1 MATLSARKLVKRFGG
16 LLATDDVNLD
26 LETGRIHALIGPNGA
41 GKSTLIAQLSGEL
54 APDAGEILLDGKD
67 ITRLP
72 VHARSLEGLMRSYQL
87 TSVLPEFTAIENVM
101 LSVQARQGHSF
112 RFWKPVTGQATLRD
126 PAMAALAE
134 AGLVQAADTPA
145 GELAHGQQR
154 QLELAMV
161 LAGEPR
167 ILLLDEPMAGM
178 SQSESREMTQVLSR
192 LRERY
197 AVLLVEHDM
206 EAVFSLADDV
216 SVLVYG
222 RCIATGTPAEIRNDP
237 EVRKAYLG
245 EEE

>member
-1 MATLSARKLVKRFGG
+1 
-16 LLATDDVNLD
+16 
-26 LETGRIHALIGPNGA
+26 
-41 GKSTLIAQLSGEL
+41 
-54 APDAGEILLDGKD
+54 
-67 ITRLP
+67 
-72 VHARSLEGLMRSYQL
+72 
-87 TSVLPEFTAIENVM
+87 
-101 LSVQARQGHSF
+101 QGHSF
-112 RFWKPVTGQATLRD
+112 RFWKPVAGQTTLRD